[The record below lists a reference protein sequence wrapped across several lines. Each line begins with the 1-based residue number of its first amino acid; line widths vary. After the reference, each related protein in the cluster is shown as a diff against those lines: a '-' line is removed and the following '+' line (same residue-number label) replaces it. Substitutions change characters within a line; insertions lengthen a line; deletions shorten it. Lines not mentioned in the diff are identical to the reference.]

1 MKIACEVSPETIR
14 QLIYEHI
21 CRKLGDHAAPQPES
35 LKILVRSKQNYR
47 EHQWEDGELS
57 VKFEG
62 DV

>member
-1 MKIACEVSPETIR
+1 MKVSCEVSPETIR

-21 CRKLGDHAAPQPES
+21 CKKLGDFATPKPEN
-35 LKILVRSKQNYR
+35 LRILVRSKQNYR
-47 EHQWEDGELS
+47 NQEWETGELS

>member
-1 MKIACEVSPETIR
+1 MKVSCEVSPEIIR
-14 QLIYEHI
+14 LLIYQHI
-21 CRKLGDHAAPQPES
+21 CEKLGDHATPRPED

-47 EHQWEDGELS
+47 DHEWETGELS